1 SHRREARGP
10 EGQARRLAGLA
21 PGEELPE
28 QVEGDADQPAEQ
40 EHGAH
45 VAGLILERED
55 EHDAEDQREHPGP
68 HDPGLVP
75 DVALWLLLLTHAS
88 YLTTQL
94 NVPEE
99 VRWLANVASLFAFG
113 RRSRISSARWVQ
125 PAAR

>member
-1 SHRREARGP
+1 F
-10 EGQARRLAGLA
+10 Q
-21 PGEELPE
+21 
-28 QVEGDADQPAEQ
+28 
-40 EHGAH
+40 
-45 VAGLILERED
+45 
-55 EHDAEDQREHPGP
+55 AEDGIRDRNVTGVQTCALPIYQREHPGP

-113 RRSRISSARWVQ
+113 RRSRISSAKIGR
-125 PAAR
+125 AACRERLLNIDTICRRTIT